1 MEEKEIPQPHTQLT
15 KDIDTDSAIIMGDP
29 ARVDTI
35 AKLMDHVIPWAYNRE
50 YKSIVGTYKGKK
62 ILAMSTGIGAP
73 SAGIAVEEMHNVGIK
88 RAIRVGSAG
97 AMQHHIPLGRL
108 VIAEGVV
115 RDDGLSRKYVPEI
128 YPAVP
133 SYRLLAL
140 AHKYA
145 PQASYGIIRSHDG
158 FYMDDNAS
166 TEAFWSEKGIV
177 ADDME
182 SGILMVIG
190 RLRHMETL
198 SILNNVVLYQGDLAE
213 GVNELVNSADLVAK
227 GEQDSLV
234 TALQILSD
242 PEGEA

>member
-1 MEEKEIPQPHTQLT
+1 MMEEKEIPQPHTQLT

-97 AMQHHIPLGRL
+97 AMQHHIPLGQL

-133 SYRLLAL
+133 S
-140 AHKYA
+140 
-145 PQASYGIIRSHDG
+145 
-158 FYMDDNAS
+158 
-166 TEAFWSEKGIV
+166 
-177 ADDME
+177 
-182 SGILMVIG
+182 
-190 RLRHMETL
+190 
-198 SILNNVVLYQGDLAE
+198 
-213 GVNELVNSADLVAK
+213 
-227 GEQDSLV
+227 
-234 TALQILSD
+234 
-242 PEGEA
+242 

>member
-1 MEEKEIPQPHTQLT
+1 MEAKEIPQPHTQLT
-15 KDIDTDSAIIMGDP
+15 KAIDTDSAIIMGDP

-35 AKLMDHVIPWAYNRE
+35 AKLMDHVVPWACNRE
-50 YKSIVGTYKGKK
+50 YKSIIGMYKGKK

-88 RAIRVGSAG
+88 RVIRVGSAG
-97 AMQHHIPLGRL
+97 AMQHDIPLGQL
-108 VIAEGVV
+108 VIAEGAV

-133 SYRLLAL
+133 SFRLLAL
-140 AHKYA
+140 AHTYA
-145 PQASYGIIRSHDG
+145 PKACYGIIRSHDG
-158 FYMDDNAS
+158 FYMDDN
-166 TEAFWSEKGIV
+166 
-177 ADDME
+177 DME
-182 SGILMVIG
+182 SGILMIIG

-213 GVNELVNSADLVAK
+213 GVNDLVNSADLVAK